1 MNPYICGT
9 DAEIREQLNVIGISS
24 LDDLFHCIPQE
35 LKNAHFEDLPPAMGE
50 YELTREI
57 KHIAGK
63 NRIKDGAVCF
73 MGGGA
78 YEHFIP
84 AVVPALAERAEFVTS
99 YTPYQ
104 PEASQGNLQVFF
116 EFQSLICR
124 LMEMDVAN
132 ASMYDGA
139 TALAEGVIMAANVRK
154 GRTRCLVAETVH
166 PHWRDVLATYLKNL
180 ELRLET
186 LKSEGGVIAPE
197 SLEKALDDATA
208 CVVVQSP
215 NFFGCIEDMTALA
228 QKTHEAGGYFIAAAD
243 PISLGILAPP
253 GQYGADV
260 AVGEGQPLGLLPY
273 YGGETLGIFTCKQE
287 FLRKM
292 PGRLVGLTKD
302 TKGRKAFV
310 LTLQT
315 REQHI
320 RREKATSNICTNH
333 ALNATRA
340 AIYLSTL
347 GPQGLKEVAETC
359 MANTHYVR
367 SRISE
372 IKGYAIPHE
381 APCFKEFTVRVRR
394 DNVENLISNMA
405 QRGLIIG
412 PSLGQFNPE
421 WRDCFLISTTEVRA
435 REEMDSLLC
444 ALKEEA

>member
-1 MNPYICGT
+1 MNPYICVT
-9 DAEIREQLNVIGISS
+9 DTEIREQLSVIGSSS
-24 LDDLFHCIPQE
+24 LDDLFLCIPQE
-35 LKNAHFEDLPPAMGE
+35 LKNVHFEALPPAMRE

-63 NRIKDGAVCF
+63 SRMKEGAVCF
-73 MGGGA
+73 TGGGA

-139 TALAEGVIMAANVRK
+139 TALAEGVIMAANLRK
-154 GRTRCLVAETVH
+154 ERTRCLVAETVH

-180 ELRLET
+180 EFQLET
-186 LKSEGGVIAPE
+186 FKSEGGVIAPE

-208 CVVVQSP
+208 CVIVQSP
-215 NFFGCIEDMTALA
+215 NFFGCIENMAALA
-228 QKTHEAGGYFIAAAD
+228 QKTHKAGAYFIAAVD

-253 GQYGADV
+253 GQHGADV

-273 YGGETLGIFTCKQE
+273 FGGETLGIFSCKLD

-333 ALNATRA
+333 ALNAMRA
-340 AIYLSTL
+340 AIYLSAL
-347 GPQGLKEVAETC
+347 GPQGLKEVAEAC
-359 MANTHYVR
+359 MANSYYVK
-367 SRISE
+367 SRINE
-372 IKGYAIPHE
+372 IKGYEIPHE
-381 APCFKEFTVRVRR
+381 APCFKEFTVRVKRG
-394 DNVENLISNMA
+394 NVENLIGNMA
-405 QRGLIIG
+405 QRGFIIG
-412 PSLGQFNPE
+412 PSLGQFNPK
-421 WRDCFLISTTEVRA
+421 WRDSFLISATEVRS

>member
-1 MNPYICGT
+1 VNPYICVT
-9 DAEIREQLNVIGISS
+9 DTEIREQLSVIGSSS
-24 LDDLFHCIPQE
+24 LDDLFLCIPQE
-35 LKNAHFEDLPPAMGE
+35 LKNVHFEALPPAMRE

-63 NRIKDGAVCF
+63 SRMKEGAVCF
-73 MGGGA
+73 TGGGA

-139 TALAEGVIMAANVRK
+139 TALAEGVIMAANLRK
-154 GRTRCLVAETVH
+154 ERTRCLVAETVH

-180 ELRLET
+180 EFQLET
-186 LKSEGGVIAPE
+186 FKSEGGVIAPE

-208 CVVVQSP
+208 CVIVQSP
-215 NFFGCIEDMTALA
+215 NFFGCIENMAALA
-228 QKTHEAGGYFIAAAD
+228 QKTHKAGAYFIAAVD

-253 GQYGADV
+253 GQHGADV

-273 YGGETLGIFTCKQE
+273 FGGETLGIFSCKLD

-333 ALNATRA
+333 ALNAMRA
-340 AIYLSTL
+340 AIYLSAL
-347 GPQGLKEVAETC
+347 GPQGLKEVAEAC
-359 MANTHYVR
+359 MANSYYVK
-367 SRISE
+367 SRINE
-372 IKGYAIPHE
+372 IKGYEIPHE
-381 APCFKEFTVRVRR
+381 APCFKEFTVRVKRG
-394 DNVENLISNMA
+394 NVENLIGNMA
-405 QRGLIIG
+405 QRGFIIG
-412 PSLGQFNPE
+412 PSLGQFNPK
-421 WRDCFLISTTEVRA
+421 WRDSFLISATEVRS

>member
-1 MNPYICGT
+1 VNPYICVT
-9 DAEIREQLNVIGISS
+9 DTEIREQLSVIGSSS
-24 LDDLFHCIPQE
+24 LDDLFLCIPQE
-35 LKNAHFEDLPPAMGE
+35 LKNVHFEALPPAMRE

-63 NRIKDGAVCF
+63 SRMKEGAVCF
-73 MGGGA
+73 TGGGA

-139 TALAEGVIMAANVRK
+139 TALAEGVIMAANLRK
-154 GRTRCLVAETVH
+154 ERTRCLVAETVH

-180 ELRLET
+180 EFQLET
-186 LKSEGGVIAPE
+186 FKSEGGVIAPE

-208 CVVVQSP
+208 CVIVQSP
-215 NFFGCIEDMTALA
+215 NFFGCIENMAALA
-228 QKTHEAGGYFIAAAD
+228 QKTHEAGAYFIAAVD

-253 GQYGADV
+253 GQHGADV

-273 YGGETLGIFTCKQE
+273 FGGETLGIFSCKLD

-333 ALNATRA
+333 ALNAMRA
-340 AIYLSTL
+340 AIYLSAL
-347 GPQGLKEVAETC
+347 GPQGLKEVAEAC
-359 MANTHYVR
+359 MANSYYVK
-367 SRISE
+367 SRINE
-372 IKGYAIPHE
+372 IKGYEIPHE
-381 APCFKEFTVRVRR
+381 APCFKEFTVRVKRG
-394 DNVENLISNMA
+394 NVENLIGNMA
-405 QRGLIIG
+405 QRGFIIG
-412 PSLGQFNPE
+412 PSLGQFNPK
-421 WRDCFLISTTEVRA
+421 WRDSFLISATEVRS